1 MLDEP
6 VDLKRTIPGPR
17 EGWLSVALLAVM
29 LLSLCWSIQAAGWL
43 DQLDFLAPVAIWALL
58 AGLILGMSRLSI
70 AITIPISAVVGAGIL
85 LWSVGGEYYPELDQL
100 ARLDLMRAIGIDA
113 ATTAYLFA
121 SVQQALVLAIAL
133 GLLIWVTAYT
143 AAFALYRRHQVLDTI
158 LLVGAFLVVNLV
170 ATIQDLFFY
179 LVLFSLAA
187 LLLWLRGALIERRSG
202 WEQRRVNENVDVP
215 ASIMRSGVLFTAS
228 AIGIAW
234 ILTSVAVAAPLTQA
248 VRSLDDVWMNVASE
262 ASGFFQGFNSSNA
275 RPVVAG
281 YGPRMTIGSIWS
293 SSNEPVL
300 TLHAKHPYYL
310 ASVVYD
316 SYNGRGWSRTDGR
329 PRSVGAEQDVFT
341 AWTPD
346 RPLVA
351 DGFDLETVQI
361 QIARPQARD
370 LWVPG
375 FPIRF
380 FAPITVTEPSGL
392 PTFGAVEAAGPIDPG
407 SGYDVMAVISN
418 VTEAQLQEASTDYPT
433 EVTDLYL
440 NTDGVTDRT
449 KQLALDLTAE
459 TTNPYDAAKAI
470 ATFLRSTGPFTYD
483 TSVTPPSDPN
493 QDLVDY
499 FLFDPAG
506 QRGFCV
512 YYASSMVLLAR
523 SAGIPARLVE
533 GFAPGEFVESG
544 VYQVTQ
550 KQGHAWAELY
560 FPGYGW
566 QIFESTKTIDPQFFR
581 ASGRPG
587 AVPPPP
593 SGAGVDYMGPF
604 EPGVDGGTKFPPTAS
619 FQPIPGGFQA
629 GDESPAEESRTTN
642 GWIFLALLGVALG
655 YGAYRWFK
663 ARRRFRFLS
672 PGDLGWARMRLAAE
686 RAGIGRQPAETFY
699 EYAGWL
705 ESELPS
711 RAAEIRTIADGKV
724 WSAYSGHSM
733 GERAIEA
740 IERAWDR
747 LRFPLAGLAIRR
759 RAASFFGRR

>member
-43 DQLDFLAPVAIWALL
+43 DQLDFLAPLALWALL
-58 AGLILGMSRLSI
+58 AGLGLGLSRLSI
-70 AITIPISAVVGAGIL
+70 VITIPISALVGAGIL
-85 LWSVGGEYYPELDQL
+85 LWSVGGEYFPELDQL
-100 ARLDLMRAIGIDA
+100 ARVDLMRAIGVDA
-113 ATTAYLFA
+113 ATTAYLFGT
-121 SVQQALVLAIAL
+121 VQQALVLAIGL
-133 GLLIWVTAYT
+133 GVLIWVTAYT
-143 AAFALYRRHQVLDTI
+143 AAFALYRRHQVLDAI

-170 ATIQDLFFY
+170 ATIQDLFGY

-187 LLLWLRGALIERRSG
+187 LLLWLRGALIERRAG

-215 ASIMRSGVLFTAS
+215 TSIMRSGVLFTAT
-228 AIGIAW
+228 AIGLAW
-234 ILTSVAVAAPLTQA
+234 VLTSVAVAAPLTAA
-248 VRSLDDVWMNVASE
+248 VRSLDDVWMNVASS

-281 YGPRMTIGSIWS
+281 YGSRMTIGSIWS

-300 TLHAKHPYYL
+300 TLYAEHPYYL

-316 SYNGRGWSRTDGR
+316 DYNGRGWSRTDGR
-329 PRSVGAEQDVFT
+329 QRSVGAEQDVFPS
-341 AWTPD
+341 WTPD
-346 RPLVA
+346 RPLVT
-351 DGFDLETVQI
+351 DGFEVVTATIRID
-361 QIARPQARD
+361 RPQARD
-370 LWVPG
+370 LWMPG
-375 FPIRF
+375 FPIQF
-380 FAPITVTEPSGL
+380 FAPVTVTEPSGQ
-392 PTFGAVEAAGPIDPG
+392 PTFGAIEAAGSIDPG
-407 SGYDVMAVISN
+407 DMYDVAAVVSN
-418 VTEAQLQEASTDYPT
+418 VTEAQLQEASTNYET
-433 EVTDLYL
+433 EVTALYL

-449 KQLALDLTAE
+449 RQLAADLTAG

-470 ATFLRSTGPFTYD
+470 ATYLRSTGPFAYD
-483 TSVTPPSDPN
+483 TSVTPPSDPS

-499 FLFDPAG
+499 FLFDPQG

-566 QIFESTKTIDPQFFR
+566 QIFESTKTIDPKFSR
-581 ASGRPG
+581 PTGRPSAAPPPLSGR
-587 AVPPPP
+587 
-593 SGAGVDYMGPF
+593 GVDYQGLF
-604 EPGVDGGTKFPPTAS
+604 EPGVDSTTKFPPSAS

-629 GDESPAEESRTTN
+629 GDESPTEEARTNN
-642 GWIFLALLGVALG
+642 GWIFLGLLGLALG
-655 YGAYRWFK
+655 YGAWRWFR

-672 PGDLGWARMRLAAE
+672 PGDRGWARMKLAAE
-686 RAGIGRQPAETFY
+686 RAGIDRQPAETFY

-711 RAAEIRTIADGKV
+711 RAEEIRTIADGKV
-724 WSAYSGHSM
+724 WSSYSGRTM
-733 GERAIEA
+733 TERAIEA

-747 LRFPLAGLAIRR
+747 LRFPLAGLAVRR
-759 RAASFFGRR
+759 RVGAFFGRR